1 MFNAVV
7 VRKSASNV
15 SYKVE
20 TVDESHLSKGDVL
33 VKVVYSSINYKDMLA
48 LQYKGGV
55 IRDYP
60 MIPGIDFA
68 GIVESSSN
76 DKFKEGDNVLVTGYD
91 VGVTHTGGFSEYA
104 QVPGEWIV
112 PLPQEMSIKESMVY
126 GTAGFTAALSIFEL
140 EKYGMNIKSQPE
152 ILVSGATG
160 GVGSVAIQILRKIGY
175 ENITAIVRKE
185 KQIEIAKKLGAKQV
199 IIIEDD
205 NKPLK
210 KGIFDYFLD
219 TVGSNVTLYGLKRLN
234 YQGVATVCGNVAGN
248 SLNANI
254 LPFIL
259 RGIKLIGIDSVYV
272 DHNIREDIWS
282 KLANEWNI
290 GNSLLYNEI
299 GFEEFYKTID
309 QLLKGQHLGL
319 SLIHI

>member
-76 DKFKEGDNVLVTGYD
+76 DKFKEDDNVLVTGYD

-112 PLPQEMSIKESMVY
+112 PIPQEMSIKESMVY

-309 QLLKGQHLGL
+309 QLLKVQHLGRTIL
-319 SLIHI
+319 RV

>member
-20 TVDESHLSKGDVL
+20 TVDESYLSKGDVL

-48 LQYKGGV
+48 LQYNGGV

-112 PLPQEMSIKESMVY
+112 PIPQK
-126 GTAGFTAALSIFEL
+126 
-140 EKYGMNIKSQPE
+140 
-152 ILVSGATG
+152 
-160 GVGSVAIQILRKIGY
+160 
-175 ENITAIVRKE
+175 
-185 KQIEIAKKLGAKQV
+185 
-199 IIIEDD
+199 
-205 NKPLK
+205 
-210 KGIFDYFLD
+210 
-219 TVGSNVTLYGLKRLN
+219 
-234 YQGVATVCGNVAGN
+234 C
-248 SLNANI
+248 
-254 LPFIL
+254 
-259 RGIKLIGIDSVYV
+259 
-272 DHNIREDIWS
+272 
-282 KLANEWNI
+282 
-290 GNSLLYNEI
+290 
-299 GFEEFYKTID
+299 
-309 QLLKGQHLGL
+309 LLKSLWYMAQPVLRQHYQFLN
-319 SLIHI
+319 

>member
-1 MFNAVV
+1 
-7 VRKSASNV
+7 
-15 SYKVE
+15 
-20 TVDESHLSKGDVL
+20 
-33 VKVVYSSINYKDMLA
+33 
-48 LQYKGGV
+48 
-55 IRDYP
+55 DYP

-112 PLPQEMSIKESMVY
+112 PIPQEMSIKESMVY

-219 TVGSNVTLYGLKRLN
+219 TVGNNVTLYGLKRLN

-259 RGIKLIGIDSVYV
+259 RGIKLIGIDSVCV

-309 QLLKGQHLGL
+309 QLLKGQHLGRTIL
-319 SLIHI
+319 KV

>member
-20 TVDESHLSKGDVL
+20 TVDESYLSKGDVL

-48 LQYKGGV
+48 LQYNGGV

-112 PLPQEMSIKESMVY
+112 PIPQEMSIKESMVY

-219 TVGSNVTLYGLKRLN
+219 TVGNNVTLYGLKRLN

-259 RGIKLIGIDSVYV
+259 RGIKLIGIDSVCV

-309 QLLKGQHLGL
+309 QLLKGQHLGCL
-319 SLIHI
+319 L

>member
-20 TVDESHLSKGDVL
+20 KVDESHLSKGDVL

-104 QVPGEWIV
+104 QVPGEWI
-112 PLPQEMSIKESMVY
+112 PIPQEMSIKESMVY

-160 GVGSVAIQILRKIGY
+160 GVGSVAIQILHKIGY

-309 QLLKGQHLGL
+309 QLLKGQHLGRTIL
-319 SLIHI
+319 KV

>member
-7 VRKSASNV
+7 VRKSVSNV

-20 TVDESHLSKGDVL
+20 TVDESYLSKGDVL

-48 LQYKGGV
+48 LQYNGGV

-112 PLPQEMSIKESMVY
+112 PIPQEMSIKESMVY

-272 DHNIREDIWS
+272 NHNIREDIWS

-309 QLLKGQHLGL
+309 QLLKGKHLGRTIL
-319 SLIHI
+319 KV

>member
-1 MFNAVV
+1 
-7 VRKSASNV
+7 
-15 SYKVE
+15 
-20 TVDESHLSKGDVL
+20 
-33 VKVVYSSINYKDMLA
+33 
-48 LQYKGGV
+48 
-55 IRDYP
+55 
-60 MIPGIDFA
+60 
-68 GIVESSSN
+68 
-76 DKFKEGDNVLVTGYD
+76 
-91 VGVTHTGGFSEYA
+91 A

-112 PLPQEMSIKESMVY
+112 PIPQEMSIKESMVY

-219 TVGSNVTLYGLKRLN
+219 TVGNNVTLYGLKRLN

-309 QLLKGQHLGL
+309 QLLKGQHLGRTIL
-319 SLIHI
+319 KV

>member
-20 TVDESHLSKGDVL
+20 TVDESYLSKGDVL

-48 LQYKGGV
+48 LQYNGGV

-112 PLPQEMSIKESMVY
+112 PIPQEMSIKESMVY

-219 TVGSNVTLYGLKRLN
+219 TVGNNVTLYGLKRLN

-259 RGIKLIGIDSVYV
+259 RGIKLIGIDSVCV

-309 QLLKGQHLGL
+309 QLLKGQHL
-319 SLIHI
+319 

>member
-1 MFNAVV
+1 
-7 VRKSASNV
+7 
-15 SYKVE
+15 
-20 TVDESHLSKGDVL
+20 

-76 DKFKEGDNVLVTGYD
+76 DKFKAGDNVLVTGYD

-112 PLPQEMSIKESMVY
+112 PIPQEMSIKESMVY

-160 GVGSVAIQILRKIGY
+160 
-175 ENITAIVRKE
+175 
-185 KQIEIAKKLGAKQV
+185 
-199 IIIEDD
+199 
-205 NKPLK
+205 
-210 KGIFDYFLD
+210 
-219 TVGSNVTLYGLKRLN
+219 
-234 YQGVATVCGNVAGN
+234 
-248 SLNANI
+248 
-254 LPFIL
+254 
-259 RGIKLIGIDSVYV
+259 
-272 DHNIREDIWS
+272 
-282 KLANEWNI
+282 
-290 GNSLLYNEI
+290 
-299 GFEEFYKTID
+299 
-309 QLLKGQHLGL
+309 
-319 SLIHI
+319 

>member
-20 TVDESHLSKGDVL
+20 TVDESYLSKGDVL
-33 VKVVYSSINYKDMLA
+33 VKVLYSSINYKDMLA
-48 LQYKGGV
+48 LQYNGGV

-112 PLPQEMSIKESMVY
+112 PIPQEMSIKESMVY

-160 GVGSVAIQILRKIGY
+160 GKGVAIQILRKIGY

-219 TVGSNVTLYGLKRLN
+219 TVGNNVTLYGLKRLN

-259 RGIKLIGIDSVYV
+259 RGIKLIGIDSVCV

-309 QLLKGQHLGL
+309 QLLKGQHLGRTIL
-319 SLIHI
+319 KV

>member
-20 TVDESHLSKGDVL
+20 TVDESYLSKGDVL

-48 LQYKGGV
+48 LQYNGGV

-112 PLPQEMSIKESMVY
+112 PIPQEMSIKESMVY

-219 TVGSNVTLYGLKRLN
+219 TVGNNVTLYGLKRLN

-259 RGIKLIGIDSVYV
+259 RGIKLIGIDSVCV

-282 KLANEWNI
+282 KLAN
-290 GNSLLYNEI
+290 
-299 GFEEFYKTID
+299 
-309 QLLKGQHLGL
+309 
-319 SLIHI
+319 

>member
-20 TVDESHLSKGDVL
+20 TVDESYLSKGDVL
-33 VKVVYSSINYKDMLA
+33 VKVLYSSINYKDMLA
-48 LQYKGGV
+48 LQYNGGV

-112 PLPQEMSIKESMVY
+112 PIPQEMSIKESMVY

-219 TVGSNVTLYGLKRLN
+219 TVGNNVTLYGLKRLN
-234 YQGVATVCGNVAGN
+234 YQGVATVCGNVA
-248 SLNANI
+248 
-254 LPFIL
+254 
-259 RGIKLIGIDSVYV
+259 
-272 DHNIREDIWS
+272 
-282 KLANEWNI
+282 

-309 QLLKGQHLGL
+309 QLLKGQHLGRTIL
-319 SLIHI
+319 KV

>member
-60 MIPGIDFA
+60 MIPGIDFS

-91 VGVTHTGGFSEYA
+91 VGMTHTGGFSEYA

-112 PLPQEMSIKESMVY
+112 PIPQEMSIKESMVY

-160 GVGSVAIQILRKIGY
+160 GVGSVIQILRKIDMK
-175 ENITAIVRKE
+175 I
-185 KQIEIAKKLGAKQV
+185 
-199 IIIEDD
+199 
-205 NKPLK
+205 
-210 KGIFDYFLD
+210 
-219 TVGSNVTLYGLKRLN
+219 
-234 YQGVATVCGNVAGN
+234 
-248 SLNANI
+248 
-254 LPFIL
+254 
-259 RGIKLIGIDSVYV
+259 
-272 DHNIREDIWS
+272 
-282 KLANEWNI
+282 
-290 GNSLLYNEI
+290 SLL
-299 GFEEFYKTID
+299 
-309 QLLKGQHLGL
+309 
-319 SLIHI
+319 S

>member
-20 TVDESHLSKGDVL
+20 TVDESYLSKGDVL

-48 LQYKGGV
+48 LQYNGGV

-112 PLPQEMSIKESMVY
+112 PIPQEMSIKESMVY

-219 TVGSNVTLYGLKRLN
+219 TVGNNVTLYGLKRLN

-259 RGIKLIGIDSVYV
+259 RGIKLIGIDSVCV

-309 QLLKGQHLGL
+309 QL
-319 SLIHI
+319 

>member
-20 TVDESHLSKGDVL
+20 TVDESYLSKGDVL

-48 LQYKGGV
+48 LQYNGGV

-112 PLPQEMSIKESMVY
+112 PIPQEMSIKESMVY

-219 TVGSNVTLYGLKRLN
+219 TVGNNVTLYGLKRLN

-259 RGIKLIGIDSVYV
+259 RGIKLIGIDSVCV

-282 KLANEWNI
+282 KLANE
-290 GNSLLYNEI
+290 
-299 GFEEFYKTID
+299 
-309 QLLKGQHLGL
+309 
-319 SLIHI
+319 

>member
-1 MFNAVV
+1 MFNAIV

-15 SYKVE
+15 SYKIE

-112 PLPQEMSIKESMVY
+112 PIPQEMSIKESMVY

-160 GVGSVAIQILRKIGY
+160 
-175 ENITAIVRKE
+175 
-185 KQIEIAKKLGAKQV
+185 
-199 IIIEDD
+199 
-205 NKPLK
+205 
-210 KGIFDYFLD
+210 
-219 TVGSNVTLYGLKRLN
+219 
-234 YQGVATVCGNVAGN
+234 
-248 SLNANI
+248 
-254 LPFIL
+254 
-259 RGIKLIGIDSVYV
+259 
-272 DHNIREDIWS
+272 
-282 KLANEWNI
+282 
-290 GNSLLYNEI
+290 
-299 GFEEFYKTID
+299 
-309 QLLKGQHLGL
+309 
-319 SLIHI
+319 

>member
-20 TVDESHLSKGDVL
+20 TVDESYLSKGDVL

-48 LQYKGGV
+48 LQYNGGV

-112 PLPQEMSIKESMVY
+112 PIPQEMSIKESMVY

-185 KQIEIAKKLGAKQV
+185 KQIEIAKKLGVKQV

-219 TVGSNVTLYGLKRLN
+219 TVGNNVTLYGLKRLN

-309 QLLKGQHLGL
+309 QLLKGQHLG
-319 SLIHI
+319 

>member
-20 TVDESHLSKGDVL
+20 TVDESYLSKGDVL

-48 LQYKGGV
+48 LQYNGGV

-112 PLPQEMSIKESMVY
+112 PIPQEMSIKESMVY

-219 TVGSNVTLYGLKRLN
+219 TVGNNVTLYGLKRLN

-259 RGIKLIGIDSVYV
+259 RGIKLIGIDSVCV

-299 GFEEFYKTID
+299 GFEEFYKT
-309 QLLKGQHLGL
+309 
-319 SLIHI
+319 

>member
-20 TVDESHLSKGDVL
+20 TVDESYLSKGDVL

-48 LQYKGGV
+48 LQYNGGV

-112 PLPQEMSIKESMVY
+112 PIPQEMSIKESMVY

-219 TVGSNVTLYGLKRLN
+219 TVGNNVTLYGLKRLN
-234 YQGVATVCGNVAGN
+234 YQGVATVC
-248 SLNANI
+248 
-254 LPFIL
+254 
-259 RGIKLIGIDSVYV
+259 V

-309 QLLKGQHLGL
+309 QLLKGQHLGRTIL
-319 SLIHI
+319 KV

>member
-20 TVDESHLSKGDVL
+20 TVDESYLSKGDVL

-48 LQYKGGV
+48 LQYNGGV

-112 PLPQEMSIKESMVY
+112 PIPQEMSIKESMVY

-160 GVGSVAIQILRKIGY
+160 GVGSVAIQILHKIGY

-219 TVGSNVTLYGLKRLN
+219 TVGNNVTLYGLKRLN

-259 RGIKLIGIDSVYV
+259 RGIKLIGIDSVCV

-290 GNSLLYNEI
+290 GNSLLY
-299 GFEEFYKTID
+299 
-309 QLLKGQHLGL
+309 
-319 SLIHI
+319 

>member
-20 TVDESHLSKGDVL
+20 TVDESYLSKGDVL

-48 LQYKGGV
+48 LQYNGGV

-112 PLPQEMSIKESMVY
+112 PIPQEMSIKESMVY

-219 TVGSNVTLYGLKRLN
+219 TVGNNVTLYGLKRLN

-259 RGIKLIGIDSVYV
+259 RGIKLIGIDSVCV

-309 QLLKGQHLGL
+309 QLLKGQHLG
-319 SLIHI
+319 

>member
-20 TVDESHLSKGDVL
+20 TVDESYLSKGDVL

-48 LQYKGGV
+48 LQYNGGV

-112 PLPQEMSIKESMVY
+112 PIPQEMSIKESMVY

-219 TVGSNVTLYGLKRLN
+219 TVGNNVTLYGLKRLN

-259 RGIKLIGIDSVYV
+259 RGIKLIGIDSVCV

-309 QLLKGQHLGL
+309 QLLKV
-319 SLIHI
+319 

>member
-1 MFNAVV
+1 MFNALV
-7 VRKSASNV
+7 VRKSESSVN
-15 SYKVE
+15 YKVE

-33 VKVVYSSINYKDMLA
+33 VKVEYSSINYKDMLG

-68 GIVESSSN
+68 GIVESSAN

-91 VGVTHTGGFSEYA
+91 VGMTHTGGFSEYA

-112 PLPQEMSIKESMVY
+112 PLPQEMSIKESMLY

-140 EKYGMNIKSQPE
+140 EKYGMDIKSQPE

-290 GNSLLYNEI
+290 GDSLLYNEI
-299 GFEEFYKTID
+299 GFEEFNKTID
-309 QLLKGQHLGL
+309 QLLKGQHLGRTIL
-319 SLIHI
+319 KV

>member
-20 TVDESHLSKGDVL
+20 TVDESYLSKGDVL

-48 LQYKGGV
+48 LQYNGGV

-112 PLPQEMSIKESMVY
+112 PIPQEMSIKESMVY

-219 TVGSNVTLYGLKRLN
+219 TVGNNVTLYGLKRLN

-259 RGIKLIGIDSVYV
+259 RGIKLIGIDSVCV

-309 QLLKGQHLGL
+309 QLLK
-319 SLIHI
+319 

>member
-20 TVDESHLSKGDVL
+20 TVDESYLSKGDVL

-48 LQYKGGV
+48 LQYNGGV

-112 PLPQEMSIKESMVY
+112 PIPQEMSIKESMVY

-219 TVGSNVTLYGLKRLN
+219 TVGNNVTLYGLKRLN

-259 RGIKLIGIDSVYV
+259 RGIKLIGIDSVCV

-309 QLLKGQHLGL
+309 
-319 SLIHI
+319 

>member
-20 TVDESHLSKGDVL
+20 TVDESYLSKGDVL

-48 LQYKGGV
+48 LQYNGGV

-112 PLPQEMSIKESMVY
+112 PIPQEMSIKESMVY

-185 KQIEIAKKLGAKQV
+185 KQIEIAKKLGVKQV

-219 TVGSNVTLYGLKRLN
+219 TVGNNVTLYGLKRLN

-309 QLLKGQHLGL
+309 QLLKG
-319 SLIHI
+319 

>member
-20 TVDESHLSKGDVL
+20 TVDESYLSKGDVL

-48 LQYKGGV
+48 LQYNGGV

-112 PLPQEMSIKESMVY
+112 PIPQEMSIKESMVY

-219 TVGSNVTLYGLKRLN
+219 TVGNNVTLYGLKRLN

-259 RGIKLIGIDSVYV
+259 RGIKLIGIDSVCV
-272 DHNIREDIWS
+272 DHNIREDIW
-282 KLANEWNI
+282 
-290 GNSLLYNEI
+290 
-299 GFEEFYKTID
+299 
-309 QLLKGQHLGL
+309 
-319 SLIHI
+319 

>member
-20 TVDESHLSKGDVL
+20 TVDESYLSKGDVL

-48 LQYKGGV
+48 LQYNGGV

-112 PLPQEMSIKESMVY
+112 PIPQEMSIKESMVY

-219 TVGSNVTLYGLKRLN
+219 TVGNNVTLYGLKRLN

-259 RGIKLIGIDSVYV
+259 RGIKLIGIDSVCV

-299 GFEEFYKTID
+299 GFEE
-309 QLLKGQHLGL
+309 
-319 SLIHI
+319 

>member
-1 MFNAVV
+1 MFNAIV

-15 SYKVE
+15 SYKIE

-112 PLPQEMSIKESMVY
+112 PIPQEMSIKESMVY

-152 ILVSGATG
+152 ILVS

-309 QLLKGQHLGL
+309 QLLKGQHLGRTIL
-319 SLIHI
+319 KV

>member
-309 QLLKGQHLGL
+309 QLLKGQHLG
-319 SLIHI
+319 